1 MRKLPPVPTW
11 EQPKEEAP
19 KRRRRRAGEE
29 EEEEEEEEGEEAM
42 RVAAG
47 DKNDTSALAL
57 PPPLPPYSPPDWSGW
72 PPEEETSSSL
82 FSLEVLK
89 GGQVVDAIDL
99 SALLLEKMG
108 KKKKEKSENAF
119 VAFGR
124 HPSCDVVIEH
134 PSSSRLHCVLQFK
147 KDAKEMFAF
156 DPGSTH
162 GTFVNKRKLK
172 KGVYAPIFIGD
183 QIKFGESTRDYIVQG
198 DEALMPACGLT
209 NREKEKAKEI
219 QKRKEMER
227 RKEEEERKMEE
238 AAVAWGMASDDF
250 ERKKN
255 ADEDDI
261 DWRTH
266 DATKFTQNMR
276 KAIEKVRQKEMKAE
290 NMRSEIERI
299 KRKENSQ
306 EGGLTHGQMQQMH
319 KNETAL
325 ELLQEHIEEADERLN
340 ESLREVLGLASR
352 KKTNEKRKKRKA
364 VDSED
369 EEEDGFYDRTE
380 KRASKKDDAKKKSKK
395 NAKSDVVETETAA
408 SLWEKR
414 IHAESMLKSLQMS
427 LEKAKKDQESVR
439 IDRER
444 LDAVEDVD
452 AMDIFTS
459 DARKEACADTIQRL
473 MKSIQEKE
481 EELERHAS
489 LLEIADPHEEFKPG
503 TSKGDALKAVVE
515 KERKAKEEAER
526 KRKQELIEKMKAEK
540 EKQMKEQ
547 EERLK
552 VQKWEREGRLLE
564 KKTFTGKG
572 GSTDAVVKSAS
583 AQDDTKRRIIER
595 VEDEAPVVV
604 DEEEMT
610 REKKPIEKSSSPPP
624 PPPPPSQ
631 KIPKDVLTLKVD
643 DPEDGFLTPAQVKAL
658 ADKRGGFG
666 LQIRKKPTVK
676 AATTTT
682 TTTASHL
689 GNIKTDDQIR
699 SEAERKVE
707 LEMRKIMGG
716 GFGDDDGFQR
726 DDDDDDTNEDWVAP
740 ADQRGDGKTK
750 LNDKLGY

>member
-1 MRKLPPVPTW
+1 
-11 EQPKEEAP
+11 
-19 KRRRRRAGEE
+19 
-29 EEEEEEEEGEEAM
+29 
-42 RVAAG
+42 
-47 DKNDTSALAL
+47 
-57 PPPLPPYSPPDWSGW
+57 
-72 PPEEETSSSL
+72 
-82 FSLEVLK
+82 
-89 GGQVVDAIDL
+89 
-99 SALLLEKMG
+99 MG
-108 KKKKEKSENAF
+108 
-119 VAFGR
+119 
-124 HPSCDVVIEH
+124 
-134 PSSSRLHCVLQFK
+134 
-147 KDAKEMFAF
+147 
-156 DPGSTH
+156 
-162 GTFVNKRKLK
+162 
-172 KGVYAPIFIGD
+172 
-183 QIKFGESTRDYIVQG
+183 
-198 DEALMPACGLT
+198 
-209 NREKEKAKEI
+209 
-219 QKRKEMER
+219 
-227 RKEEEERKMEE
+227 E
-238 AAVAWGMASDDF
+238 AAVAWGMASDEF

-340 ESLREVLGLASR
+340 ESLREVLGLASK

-414 IHAESMLKSLQMS
+414 INAESMLKSLQMS
-427 LEKAKKDQESVR
+427 LEKAKKDQESAR
-439 IDRER
+439 IERER

-452 AMDIFTS
+452 AMDIYTS

-552 VQKWEREGRLLE
+552 VQKWEREGQLLE
-564 KKTFTGKG
+564 KKTFTGKC
-572 GSTDAVVKSAS
+572 GSIDTVVKSAS

-610 REKKPIEKSSSPPP
+610 REKKPIEKSPSPPP

-631 KIPKDVLTLKVD
+631 KIPKDALTLKVG

-658 ADKRGGFG
+658 ADKQGGFG

-676 AATTTT
+676 AATTT

-726 DDDDDDTNEDWVAP
+726 DDDDDTNEDWVAP